1 MCLLLDQQH
10 GLMLAACLSQGV
22 AKVVKNVARILEVAE
37 RLDVP
42 FYLGSDEPLL
52 GEPIDAAFV
61 RVQSLL
67 ALKLLPLTFRDV
79 LVEIVGSISK

>member
-1 MCLLLDQQH
+1 M
-10 GLMLAACLSQGV
+10 
-22 AKVVKNVARILEVAE
+22 VKNVARILQVAH

-61 RVQSLL
+61 SPQRSSKFTFFFHPMHAIMSAAARYCNVISVVAGRETVSLL
-67 ALKLLPLTFRDV
+67 
-79 LVEIVGSISK
+79 S